1 MKNDLQHSCHT
12 VGESNLHLQFT
23 PAYRQEIFYNN
34 IVKELTVAYL
44 VERAQQLNVF
54 VSAVDCGPDH
64 IHLFIENWKNWS
76 IQSLACELKKYSSRK
91 MRKGHKFMFE
101 DKLWG
106 DKFWSGG
113 YFHRTVGVVTK
124 ETVKK
129 YVKESQKKHWEN
141 KESGTQRTIVSYAA

>member
-1 MKNDLQHSCHT
+1 MKNDLQHSSHT

-23 PAYRQEIFYNN
+23 PAYRKDIFSSR

-44 VERAQQLNVF
+44 VERAQQLEVS
-54 VSAVDCGPDH
+54 VSAIDCGPDH

-76 IQSLACELKKYSSRK
+76 ISGLACELKKYSSRK
-91 MRKGHKFMFE
+91 MRKGHKFLFE

-106 DKFWSGG
+106 KKFWSSG

-129 YVKESQKKHWEN
+129 YVKESQKKHWGN
-141 KESGTQRTIVSYAA
+141 KAQGTQQTIISYAA